1 MPVKVVDG
9 TAVRRPSQILD
20 PLKMPLKWILE
31 NHQKFYTDRKLIQ
44 RLLDEWELYRRNEY
58 LFDVLTGASCKDLI
72 ILAEIKPILQT
83 IVDAIEELKGEN
95 DDSKITKSRIM
106 ALEENREYF
115 QDLLDKGYEFLII
128 DGQHRIHEI
137 VNFFQFKK
145 TTEPFVSPKSPEPIH
160 DFGYEIDDEF
170 IPYNI
175 NHKTFKEIPEK
186 IRDLML
192 IDIDFLIVFI
202 GSGEIKSLK
211 GLFKRSNDNTPIGFF
226 QDLISSSYGPVF
238 RWVTDYHDEET
249 QTRNVMALDKKFV
262 GFTKNYNEK
271 NKGLAFANSELLL
284 YVLGEYGVKKELRP
298 KGKKTDTGL
307 WSIFEDDFH
316 LPNKEKELT
325 TSNIN
330 IIADGIKTKESL
342 NPLTRASY
350 SNAFIFLCAMRDK
363 NHPQRK
369 GYDIPVFKVK
379 QAKELMEWFFPK
391 ETKRLEKDLW
401 IMDGDTPKMHIKLD
415 GTKEKIKNPNCY
427 EQMNRRIWD
436 YNYIEVR
443 LNMMWEDFVSDYQDL
458 ELKGIIVREG
468 EKVTNQ
474 PKTRIKVAAANDWK
488 DAYGK
493 SVDVY
498 NDLLGTGDSKYD
510 VGHLVHNDDGGSVEI
525 ENLQLEA
532 SISNRKQQNR

>member
-1 MPVKVVDG
+1 MTVKVENG

-20 PLKMPLKWILE
+20 PLKMPLKWICE
-31 NHQKFYTDRKLIQ
+31 NYQKFYTDRKLIQ

-72 ILAEIKPILQT
+72 ILAEITPILQT
-83 IVDAIEELKGEN
+83 IVEAIEELKEEN

-160 DFGYEIDDEF
+160 DWGHMINDEF
-170 IPYNI
+170 VPHNI
-175 NHKTFKEIPEK
+175 NHKTFKEFPET
-186 IRDLML
+186 IRDLVL
-192 IDIDFLIVFI
+192 NDINFLIVFI

-249 QTRNVMALDKKFV
+249 QTRNVMALDNKFA

-271 NKGLAFANSELLL
+271 NKGLAYANSELLL
-284 YVLGEYGVKKELRP
+284 YVLGEYGINTELRARDT
-298 KGKKTDTGL
+298 KKGL

-330 IIADGIKTKESL
+330 IIANGNAHKKSL
-342 NPLTRASY
+342 DPLTRASY
-350 SNAFIFLCAMRDK
+350 SNAFIFLCAMSDK

-369 GYDIPVFKVK
+369 GYDIPVFKSGK
-379 QAKELMEWFFPK
+379 DKELMEYFFSK

-401 IMDGDTPKMHIKLD
+401 IMDGDEPKMHTKLD

-458 ELKGIIVREG
+458 ELKGIIVRKG

-510 VGHLVHNDDGGSVEI
+510 VGHRVHKDDGGSAEI

-532 SISNRKQQNR
+532 SSANRRQQNR